1 MDDLETEIRKLIVE
15 ALKLE
20 DLTWQ
25 DVDCAAP
32 LFGDGPVGEGL
43 VGEGLGGEGPGG
55 EGLGLDS
62 IDALEL
68 GVAIRQRYGIKIEAV
83 NDEVRAHFYS
93 VRSLAA
99 FITEQRGGDRVAR

>member
-1 MDDLETEIRKLIVE
+1 MEDLESEIKNLIVQ

-20 DLTWQ
+20 DITWE
-25 DVDCAAP
+25 DVDSAAP
-32 LFGDGPVGEGL
+32 LF
-43 VGEGLGGEGPGG
+43 G

-68 GVAIRQRYGIKIEAV
+68 GVAIRQRYGIKIETV
-83 NDEVRAHFYS
+83 NDEIKAHFFS

-99 FITEQRGGDRVAR
+99 FITAQRGNDSVAR